1 MSPFV
6 ERIEIVYR
14 LVEWIYNQYA
24 IYEEMRGIFLAA
36 TLSRSYSRKGE
47 SHPVTIKAQ
56 RTRLLN
62 PGNGRQPRTAHPEI
76 PAGLKTHAEADG
88 SESLGNRVYHALKRD
103 IITGVFQSGE
113 ALTEKMLARRY
124 RGSRTPVREAAVRLQ
139 HENLLRI
146 VPNRGYFVRHITINE
161 LNQLYEYR
169 AALEGAC
176 AELAARKGI
185 EEGAVE
191 ELHRL
196 GEIHFEKGDRP
207 SYERFIEADTA
218 FHLALAQLTRNQLL
232 LQAVRDVRC
241 QMERIMYAAIDIDYY
256 GESPANEHVEIL
268 QAIRDRDPVRAR
280 EAMQRHVN
288 ISKDKVLQL
297 ASNSRVL

>member
-1 MSPFV
+1 MTTKAGRS
-6 ERIEIVYR
+6 R
-14 LVEWIYNQYA
+14 LINSDNGRPA
-24 IYEEMRGIFLAA
+24 R
-36 TLSRSYSRKGE
+36 
-47 SHPVTIKAQ
+47 KAQ
-56 RTRLLN
+56 
-62 PGNGRQPRTAHPEI
+62 PEI

-103 IITGVFQSGE
+103 IITGIFQSGE

-185 EEGAVE
+185 DQTTVE
-191 ELHRL
+191 DLHRL

-207 SYERFIEADTA
+207 SYEGFIEADTA

-256 GESPANEHVEIL
+256 GESPANEHMEIL
-268 QAIRDRDPVRAR
+268 QAIRDRDPLRAR